1 MKSGDKMDK
10 QRVTLRIFNDEYQIR
25 TDIPEEKL
33 IGLANIVDEKMIN
46 IASNQSALTPS
57 KIAVLAALEL
67 ASELDELKK
76 SYAGLVKVI
85 KDK

>member
-25 TDIPEEKL
+25 TDIPEENL
-33 IGLANIVDEKMIN
+33 VGLANIVDEKMVN

-76 SYAGLVKVI
+76 AYADLVTVI
-85 KDK
+85 KDN